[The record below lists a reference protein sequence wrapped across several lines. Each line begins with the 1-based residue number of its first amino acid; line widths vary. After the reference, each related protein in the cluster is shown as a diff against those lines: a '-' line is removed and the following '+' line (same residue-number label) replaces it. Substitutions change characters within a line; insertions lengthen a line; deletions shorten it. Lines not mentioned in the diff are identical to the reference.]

1 MLPHLQLLLWA
12 GQPNRSPLQIF
23 DSDAL
28 HSKSEP
34 TSRARLHHWTCGCPR
49 TELGTIGRERVP
61 CGLGA
66 SPLAEI
72 NLSILTQRHNLG
84 SIWALARQYR
94 RRPRRTWLHGKQA
107 SAFGRSAR
115 ERHHGPRWE
124 QKNAAHCCQQTARHT
139 TSSYRASWITAPLGN
154 SGCSIIVPVNV
165 YFYVG
170 TCLQRHN
177 RQFCLVTFPEF
188 NQFPATSHHELNL
201 QFFQTVQGSG

>member
-1 MLPHLQLLLWA
+1 M
-12 GQPNRSPLQIF
+12 SPSE
-23 DSDAL
+23 DSCRGCW
-28 HSKSEP
+28 P
-34 TSRARLHHWTCGCPR
+34 ARRHHWTCGCPR

-72 NLSILTQRHNLG
+72 NLSILTQTHNLG

-124 QKNAAHCCQQTARHT
+124 QKNAAHCCQQTARHA
-139 TSSYRASWITAPLGN
+139 TSSYRASWINAQIAAPLGSYDAAN
-154 SGCSIIVPVNV
+154 LTVCSRSGMSRI
-165 YFYVG
+165 
-170 TCLQRHN
+170 
-177 RQFCLVTFPEF
+177 
-188 NQFPATSHHELNL
+188 
-201 QFFQTVQGSG
+201 

>member
-1 MLPHLQLLLWA
+1 M
-12 GQPNRSPLQIF
+12 QIF

-49 TELGTIGRERVP
+49 TELVTIGRERVP
-61 CGLGA
+61 CGLEA

-72 NLSILTQRHNLG
+72 NLSILTQKHNLG

-94 RRPRRTWLHGKQA
+94 TRPRRTWLHGKQA

-139 TSSYRASWITAPLGN
+139 TSSYRASWINAQIAALLG
-154 SGCSIIVPVNV
+154 S
-165 YFYVG
+165 YDAAK
-170 TCLQRHN
+170 L
-177 RQFCLVTFPEF
+177 
-188 NQFPATSHHELNL
+188 
-201 QFFQTVQGSG
+201 TVCKSTVST

>member
-1 MLPHLQLLLWA
+1 M
-12 GQPNRSPLQIF
+12 QIF

-28 HSKSEP
+28 HSKSKP

-94 RRPRRTWLHGKQA
+94 TRPRRTWLHGKQA

-115 ERHHGPRWE
+115 AQGR
-124 QKNAAHCCQQTARHT
+124 AAPGCMANRLQHSGEA
-139 TSSYRASWITAPLGN
+139 RASGIMAHDGSKRTPHSAANKPPGTPHRH
-154 SGCSIIVPVNV
+154 IVRH
-165 YFYVG
+165 G
-170 TCLQRHN
+170 LTLRLQ
-177 RQFCLVTFPEF
+177 LPWE
-188 NQFPATSHHELNL
+188 ATMLRI
-201 QFFQTVQGSG
+201 